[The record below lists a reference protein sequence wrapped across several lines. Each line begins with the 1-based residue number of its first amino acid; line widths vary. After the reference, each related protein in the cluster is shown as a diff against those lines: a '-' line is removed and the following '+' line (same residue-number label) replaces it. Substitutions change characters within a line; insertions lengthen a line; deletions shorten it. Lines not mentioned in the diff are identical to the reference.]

1 MTDGC
6 EFEFMEYMDE
16 QSIDRNLICSICHK
30 PLKDPVCTPCDH
42 TYGRAC
48 ITQWLHQSN
57 NCSCP
62 VCVKKPLSINELTQA
77 SRPLRNILDQLRV
90 QCILCAQT
98 DLQRGNFVDHI
109 NKVCPKSVVQC
120 KAADIKCPWEGPRN
134 ELQNHIT
141 TCIFEPLRPVL
152 ASLIAESR
160 QLIDHVQQ
168 HDKEIKELTQK
179 MYQLQKPA
187 TNEPNDESDAS
198 SVSDSPV
205 DDTNHNA
212 EDAIFIRNLPA
223 IVKFNDI
230 FDLFSK
236 VGRIKYN
243 PNNHKTEI
251 FIFKYPEKKNGWCN
265 AKVTYVNKE
274 SAAAAVAEYNGK
286 HIPQWNTRLQ
296 VNIFH
301 SKGKNL
307 NASGI
312 DSNQGNIHDCQE
324 AKAMENRKEFSN
336 KDEKVSPIVYQP
348 EPQPEDSQA
357 TAKNKKRS
365 RPRYAPHIDKP
376 TS

>member
-1 MTDGC
+1 M
-6 EFEFMEYMDE
+6 
-16 QSIDRNLICSICHK
+16 LI
-30 PLKDPVCTPCDH
+30 
-42 TYGRAC
+42 
-48 ITQWLHQSN
+48 
-57 NCSCP
+57 
-62 VCVKKPLSINELTQA
+62 
-77 SRPLRNILDQLRV
+77 
-90 QCILCAQT
+90 CILCAQT
-98 DLQRGNFVDHI
+98 GLQRGNFVDHI
-109 NKVCPKSVVQC
+109 NKVCPESVVQC
-120 KAADIKCPWEGPRN
+120 KAADIKCPWEGPRG
-134 ELQNHIT
+134 ELQNHNT

-152 ASLIAESR
+152 ASLIAENR

-223 IVKFNDI
+223 IVQLNDI

-236 VGRIKYN
+236 HN
-243 PNNHKTEI
+243 PNNQKTEI
-251 FIFKYPEKKNGWCN
+251 SIFKRPKKKNGWCN

-286 HIPQWNTRLQ
+286 HIPQWDTHLQ
-296 VNIFH
+296 VNIYH
-301 SKGKNL
+301 PKGNNL

-336 KDEKVSPIVYQP
+336 KDEKVSPIVYLP

-357 TAKNKKRS
+357 TAKKKKRS
-365 RPRYAPHIDKP
+365 RPRYAPHVDKP